1 MKKEGFTLVEMLV
14 VIAIIGILS
23 AAVLASLG
31 PARNRA
37 KDARV
42 ISGLNQLRAI
52 AEILYDGDYA
62 AVVIGQTD
70 VAKVASDISG
80 NQGTL
85 TISLAATNLTFA
97 AESPLPGGGFYCVD
111 SAGAATR
118 YASDPDTSSGLC
130 P

>member
-1 MKKEGFTLVEMLV
+1 MVEMLV

-37 KDARV
+37 KDARI

-52 AEILYDGDYA
+52 AEVLYDGDYA
-62 AVVIGQTD
+62 AVVIGQADIAKIATD
-70 VAKVASDISG
+70 IAG
-80 NQGTL
+80 NQG
-85 TISLAATNLTFA
+85 SLEIGLGANDLTFA
-97 AESPLPGGGFYCVD
+97 AESVLPGGGFYCID
-111 SAGAATR
+111 SAGTAVSTA
-118 YASDPDTSSGLC
+118 DNPDTTDGLC